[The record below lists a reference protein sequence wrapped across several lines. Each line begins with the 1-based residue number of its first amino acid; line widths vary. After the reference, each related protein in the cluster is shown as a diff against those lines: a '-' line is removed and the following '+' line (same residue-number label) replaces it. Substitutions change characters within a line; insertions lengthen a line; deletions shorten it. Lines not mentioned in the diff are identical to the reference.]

1 MFKKNIPMNNM
12 PNYFE
17 NQMMERLYYEIDN
30 LNRKVKNLNNRLKR
44 VEGFL
49 GLRQDERYEEEIHY
63 SD

>member
-1 MFKKNIPMNNM
+1 MFKKSVPSNNM
-12 PNYFE
+12 PYYFE

-63 SD
+63 ND